1 MKDCIQVS
9 LPASKTSV
17 GLDVDESLHVVK
29 LYDTRLLDHGI
40 KCGYKLVRFQGYTL
54 KKKSDIIMALVQWNN
69 KFQNETLYPGDCKEF
84 IYEFEITK
92 TNTNTKTK
100 TNTQ

>member
-1 MKDCIQVS
+1 MKDYIQVS

-54 KKKSDIIMALVQWNN
+54 KKKSDIIMALIQWNN

-84 IYEFEITK
+84 IYEFEITNTN
-92 TNTNTKTK
+92 TNTNTKT
-100 TNTQ
+100 NTQ